1 MEVRPVK
8 DIFGNININKM
19 VKEYTYISIKEI
31 LSRLMRNPLLQE
43 VTLEQAVQY
52 TLDFIGTFGMPRLYQ
67 DKEEVLHIENF
78 RAKLPCNCIQ
88 INQIKECKTGVCLRS
103 MTDNFMPREYYDKN
117 VGYKV
122 PQELTF
128 KTQGQVLYVSFKT
141 GDVSISY
148 KAIPVDKDGFPLLI
162 DNSVFLKA
170 LEAYIK
176 REAFTILFD
185 MGKIAPAVLQN
196 TQQQYAFL
204 AGQLQ
209 SEFTIPSISEMESI
223 KNSWCTLI
231 QRTSEFTT
239 GFKNN
244 GDKEYIKLQ

>member
-1 MEVRPVK
+1 M
-8 DIFGNININKM
+8 I
-19 VKEYTYISIKEI
+19 KEYQYTNIRRI
-31 LSRLMRNPLLQE
+31 LDELHRHPLLSDL
-43 VTLEQAVQY
+43 TLEQVVSY
-52 TLDFIGTFGMPRLYQ
+52 VVSFIGTFGMPKLYQ
-67 DKEEVLHIENF
+67 DKEEILHIEEF
-78 RAKLPCNCIQ
+78 RCALPCDLIS

-103 MTDNFMPREYYDKN
+103 MTDNFMPREHYDKN
-117 VGYKV
+117 AGYKI
-122 PQELTF
+122 PQELSF

-141 GDVSISY
+141 GDVSVSY
-148 KAIPVDKDGFPLLI
+148 KSIPVDKDGLPLLI

-176 REAFTILFD
+176 REVFTILFD
-185 MGKIAPAVLQN
+185 MGKITPAVLQN

>member
-1 MEVRPVK
+1 
-8 DIFGNININKM
+8 M
-19 VKEYTYISIKEI
+19 VKEYNYINIREA
-31 LSRLMRNPLLQE
+31 LSRVLKHPLLQD

-52 TLDFIGTFGMPRLYQ
+52 TIDFIGIFGMPKLYQ
-67 DKEEVLHIENF
+67 DKEEVLHIEDF
-78 RAKLPCNCIQ
+78 RAVLPCDLIS

-103 MTDNFMPREYYDKN
+103 MTDNFMPREHYDRSA
-117 VGYKV
+117 GYKI
-122 PQELTF
+122 PQELSF

-141 GDVSISY
+141 GDVSVSY

-162 DNSVFLKA
+162 DNPVFLKA

-176 REAFTILFD
+176 REVFTILFD

-196 TQQQYAFL
+196 TQQSYAWL

-209 SEFTIPSISEMESI
+209 SELTIPSISEMESI
-223 KNSWCTLI
+223 KNSWCTLL
-231 QRTSEFTT
+231 QRTTEFRE

-244 GDKEYIKLQ
+244 GSQEYIKVK

>member
-1 MEVRPVK
+1 
-8 DIFGNININKM
+8 M
-19 VKEYTYISIKEI
+19 VKEYNYINIREA
-31 LSRLMRNPLLQE
+31 LSRVLRHPLLQD

-52 TLDFIGTFGMPRLYQ
+52 TIDFIGIFGLPKLYQ
-67 DKEEVLHIENF
+67 DKEEILHIENF
-78 RAKLPCNCIQ
+78 RAKLPCDLIS

-103 MTDNFMPREYYDKN
+103 MTDNFMPREHYDRSA
-117 VGYKV
+117 GYKI
-122 PQELTF
+122 PQELSF

-141 GDVSISY
+141 GDVSVSY

-162 DNSVFLKA
+162 DNPVFLKA

-196 TQQQYAFL
+196 TQQSYAWL

-209 SEFTIPSISEMESI
+209 SEFTIPSQSEMESI
-223 KNSWCTLI
+223 SRMWNTLI
-231 QRTSEFTT
+231 QRTSEFNT
-239 GFKNN
+239 GFKSL
-244 GDKEYIKLQ
+244 GDREYLKLQQ

>member
-1 MEVRPVK
+1 
-8 DIFGNININKM
+8 M
-19 VKEYTYISIKEI
+19 VKEYNYINIREA
-31 LSRLMRNPLLQE
+31 LSRVLRHPLLQD

-52 TLDFIGTFGMPRLYQ
+52 IIDFIGIFGMPKLYQ
-67 DKEEVLHIENF
+67 DKEEVIHIENF
-78 RAKLPCNCIQ
+78 RAILPCDLIS

-103 MTDNFMPREYYDKN
+103 MTDNFMPREHYDRSA
-117 VGYKV
+117 GYKI
-122 PQELTF
+122 PQELAF

-141 GDVSISY
+141 GDVSVSY

-162 DNSVFLKA
+162 DNPVFLKA

-196 TQQQYAFL
+196 TQQSYAWL

-209 SEFTIPSISEMESI
+209 SEFTIPSQSEMESI
-223 KNSWCTLI
+223 SRMWNTLI
-231 QRTSEFTT
+231 QRTNEFNT
-239 GFKNN
+239 GFKSL
-244 GDKEYIKLQ
+244 GDREYLKLQQ

>member
-1 MEVRPVK
+1 M
-8 DIFGNININKM
+8 
-19 VKEYTYISIKEI
+19 IKEQQYTNIRQI
-31 LSRLMRNPLLQE
+31 LDELHRHPLLNDL
-43 VTLEQAVQY
+43 TLEQVVSY
-52 TLDFIGTFGMPRLYQ
+52 VISFIGIFGMPKLYQ
-67 DKEEVLHIENF
+67 DKEEVFHIEDF

-103 MTDNFMPREYYDKN
+103 MTDNFMPREHYDRSA
-117 VGYKV
+117 GYKI
-122 PQELTF
+122 PQELSF

-141 GDVSISY
+141 GDVSVSY

-162 DNSVFLKA
+162 DNPVFLKT

-196 TQQQYAFL
+196 TQQQYAWL

-223 KNSWCTLI
+223 KRSWCTLI
-231 QRTSEFTT
+231 QRTSSFND
-239 GFKNN
+239 GFRNN
-244 GDKEYIKLQ
+244 GNQEYLKLQ

>member
-1 MEVRPVK
+1 M
-8 DIFGNININKM
+8 I
-19 VKEYTYISIKEI
+19 KEYQYTNIRRVLDE
-31 LSRLMRNPLLQE
+31 LHRHPLLSDL
-43 VTLEQAVQY
+43 TLEQVVSY
-52 TLDFIGTFGMPRLYQ
+52 VVSFIGIFGMPKLYQ
-67 DKEEVLHIENF
+67 DKEEVLHIEDF
-78 RAKLPCNCIQ
+78 RAKLPCDLIS

-103 MTDNFMPREYYDKN
+103 MTDNFMPREHYDRSA
-117 VGYKV
+117 GYKI
-122 PQELTF
+122 PQELSF

-141 GDVSISY
+141 GDVSVSY

-162 DNSVFLKA
+162 DNPVFLKA

-176 REAFTILFD
+176 IEAFTILFD

-196 TQQQYAFL
+196 TQQQYAWL

-223 KNSWCTLI
+223 KNSWCTLL
-231 QRTSEFTT
+231 QRTTEFRE

-244 GDKEYIKLQ
+244 GSQEYIKVK

>member
-1 MEVRPVK
+1 M
-8 DIFGNININKM
+8 I
-19 VKEYTYISIKEI
+19 KEYQYTNIRRIIDE
-31 LSRLMRNPLLQE
+31 LHRHPLLSDL
-43 VTLEQAVQY
+43 TLEQVISY
-52 TLDFIGTFGMPRLYQ
+52 VVSFIGIFGLPKLYQ
-67 DKEEVLHIENF
+67 DKEEVLHIEDY
-78 RAKLPCNCIQ
+78 RCLLPCDLIS

-103 MTDNFMPREYYDKN
+103 MTDNFMPREHYDKSA
-117 VGYKV
+117 GYKI
-122 PQELTF
+122 PQELSF

-141 GDVSISY
+141 GDVSVSY

-162 DNSVFLKA
+162 DNPVFLKA

-185 MGKIAPAVLQN
+185 MGKIAPVVLQN
-196 TQQQYAFL
+196 TQQQYAWL

-223 KNSWCTLI
+223 KRSWCTLL
-231 QRTSEFTT
+231 QRTSEFNN

-244 GDKEYIKLQ
+244 GDQEYIRLQ